1 MSAVRTTRSGSPI
14 DQRVLSFHTR
24 AAGRSAGLPRGAPL
38 SAHLAMRAIS
48 SSLSD
53 GSFLKCWMPMSFSMY
68 HGGITPARGPMPVRV
83 LMLRAHGRTC
93 SKVCSA
99 IGATP
104 PARWQFS
111 QLRCRIGAMC
121 LA

>member
-1 MSAVRTTRSGSPI
+1 MTRSGVPI
-14 DQRVLSFHTR
+14 DHDVLSFHTR
-24 AAGRSAGLPRGAPL
+24 GAGRSAGLPRGAPA
-38 SAHLAMRAIS
+38 SAHLAISAIS

-68 HGGITPARGPMPVRV
+68 HGGITPARGPTPVRV

-111 QLRCRIGAMC
+111 QLRWRIGAMC
-121 LA
+121 LL